1 MPARA
6 SAQPARARNLV
17 RTADLVAE
25 LSLDIDAAGGSASGH
40 ALRTCFLAMRAA
52 EALGMADRERSAL
65 FYAALL
71 HDAGEGRGDEESNA
85 VPARR
90 RLVPLPRRTDDERR
104 ETIRARAHRGVKR
117 VLNAGFGPDIALPI
131 MALHERWDGRG
142 QPFGLAGAGIPLTAQ
157 LVVLC
162 HDLDR
167 LVSEHDRRYAK
178 ETILARSGS
187 WYDPQL
193 TDLLIILCSHGLLG
207 EAADAR
213 IRLRVSEME
222 PSWLIRRSEVDD
234 AAAMRAELG
243 LPVA

>member
-1 MPARA
+1 MPPQA
-6 SAQPARARNLV
+6 SARPARARNLV

-52 EALGMADRERSAL
+52 EALGMADRERSGL
-65 FYAALL
+65 LYAALL
-71 HDAGEGRGDEESNA
+71 HDAGDDRDEEA
-85 VPARR
+85 DRTLPARR
-90 RLVPLPRRTDDERR
+90 RLIPLPRRTDDQRR
-104 ETIRARAHRGVKR
+104 AAIRARARRGAGR
-117 VLNAGFGPDIALPI
+117 VLNAGFGPDVALPI

-142 QPFGLAGAGIPLTAQ
+142 LPFALAGDAIPLTA
-157 LVVLC
+157 
-162 HDLDR
+162 R
-167 LVSEHDRRYAK
+167 LVTLSEHDGRYAQ

-193 TDLLIILCSHGLLG
+193 ADLLLMLCSHGLLG

-213 IRLRVSEME
+213 IRLRVSELE
-222 PSWLIRRSEVDD
+222 PSWLIRRSEIDGAV
-234 AAAMRAELG
+234 AMRAELG

>member
-1 MPARA
+1 MPAQA
-6 SAQPARARNLV
+6 SAQPARPRNLV

-65 FYAALL
+65 LYAALL
-71 HDAGEGRGDEESNA
+71 HDAGDDRSDEEGNA

-90 RLVPLPRRTDDERR
+90 RLIPLPRQTDDQRC
-104 ETIRARAHRGVKR
+104 ETIRERAHRGVKR
-117 VLNAGFGPDIALPI
+117 VLNAGFGPDVALPI
-131 MALHERWDGRG
+131 MALHERWDGHG
-142 QPFGLAGAGIPLTAQ
+142 LPFRLAGAAIPLTAR
-157 LVVLC
+157 LVALC
-162 HDLDR
+162 HHLDR
-167 LVSEHDRRYAK
+167 LVSEHDRRYAQ

-193 TDLLIILCSHGLLG
+193 ADLLLMLCSHGLLR
-207 EAADAR
+207 EAADPR

-234 AAAMRAELG
+234 AAAMRAQLG

>member
-1 MPARA
+1 MPAQA
-6 SAQPARARNLV
+6 SAQLARARNLV

-40 ALRTCFLAMRAA
+40 ALRTCLLAMRAA

-71 HDAGEGRGDEESNA
+71 HDAGDDRGDGDDRP
-85 VPARR
+85 VPGRR
-90 RLVPLPRRTDDERR
+90 RLILLPRRDDDERR
-104 ETIRARAHRGVKR
+104 ETIRAHARRGVRR
-117 VLNAGFGPDIALPI
+117 VLSAGFGPDVALPV

-142 QPFGLAGAGIPLTAQ
+142 LPFELGG
-157 LVVLC
+157 
-162 HDLDR
+162 
-167 LVSEHDRRYAK
+167 DRRYAQ

-193 TDLLIILCSHGLLG
+193 ADLLLMLCGHGLLR

-213 IRLRVSEME
+213 IRLRVGELE
-222 PSWLIRRSEVDD
+222 PSWLVRRSEPGD
-234 AAAMRAELG
+234 AAAMRAALG
-243 LPVA
+243 LPVADLE

>member
-1 MPARA
+1 MPAQA
-6 SAQPARARNLV
+6 SARPARARNLV

-52 EALGMADRERSAL
+52 EALGMADRERSGL
-65 FYAALL
+65 LYAALL
-71 HDAGEGRGDEESNA
+71 HDAGDDRDEEA
-85 VPARR
+85 DPTLPARR
-90 RLVPLPRRTDDERR
+90 RLIPLPRRTDDQRR
-104 ETIRARAHRGVKR
+104 AAIRARARRGAGR
-117 VLNAGFGPDIALPI
+117 VLNAGFGPDVALPI

-142 QPFGLAGAGIPLTAQ
+142 LPFGLAGDAIPLTAR
-157 LVVLC
+157 LVTLC

-167 LVSEHDRRYAK
+167 LLSEHDGRYAQ

-193 TDLLIILCSHGLLG
+193 ADLLLMLCSHGLLR

-213 IRLRVSEME
+213 IRLRVSELE
-222 PSWLIRRSEVDD
+222 PSWLIRRSEIDGAV
-234 AAAMRAELG
+234 AMRAELG

>member
-1 MPARA
+1 MPAQA

-25 LSLDIDAAGGSASGH
+25 LSLDIDAATGSASGH
-40 ALRTCFLAMRAA
+40 ALRTCFLAVRAA

-71 HDAGEGRGDEESNA
+71 HDAGEDRGDDEDSA
-85 VPARR
+85 LPARR
-90 RLVPLPRRTDDERR
+90 RLIPLPRRIDDERR
-104 ETIRARAHRGVKR
+104 ETLRARAHRGAGM
-117 VLNAGFGPDIALPI
+117 VLKAGFGPDVALPI

-142 QPFGLAGAGIPLTAQ
+142 LPFGLGGEGIPLTAR
-157 LVVLC
+157 LIALC
-162 HDLDR
+162 HDLDG
-167 LVSEHDRRYAK
+167 LVAERDRRYAR

-187 WYDPQL
+187 WYDPHL
-193 TDLLIILCSHGLLG
+193 ADLLLILSSHGLLR

-213 IRLRVSEME
+213 IRLRVSELE

-234 AAAMRAELG
+234 AAAMRAALG
-243 LPVA
+243 LSPS